1 MMDSGLAIRQPRHS
15 ASINGSETGGEWPTL
30 LGRMLEDLSRVIQ
43 LELQLLEARIAP
55 SLMAMADRAIAG
67 LVILCAG
74 VIGGSCL
81 LAALIVLLHEWMRW
95 WQCLATGGIVA
106 IACGLVAYLSVK
118 SSFDH
123 TPRGDGRIAAPAP

>member
-1 MMDSGLAIRQPRHS
+1 MDSGIATRQHQPS
-15 ASINGSETGGEWPTL
+15 APANGSETGAELPTL

-81 LAALIVLLHEWMRW
+81 LAALIPLLHQWMQW
-95 WQCLATGGIVA
+95 WECLAIAGIVA
-106 IACGLVAYLSVK
+106 IGCGLGAYLSVK
-118 SSFDH
+118 NTVAH
-123 TPRGDGRIAAPAP
+123 G